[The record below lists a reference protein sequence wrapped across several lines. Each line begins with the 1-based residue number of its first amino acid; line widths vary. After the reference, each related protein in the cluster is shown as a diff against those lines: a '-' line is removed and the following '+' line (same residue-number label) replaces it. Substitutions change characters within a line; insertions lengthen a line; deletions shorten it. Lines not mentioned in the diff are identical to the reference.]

1 MITLETKTHDQLADK
16 SLQKGP
22 SDCQKSVTLGGFS
35 VTRFDYTGA

>member
-22 SDCQKSVTLGGFS
+22 SDRQKSVALGD
-35 VTRFDYTGA
+35 VIKNCQ